1 MLALRR
7 EPVLTEELEKRFI
20 EHIKE
25 FTDNVYML
33 QYHAEELH
41 QAEEEKKEKRTG
53 KISLKD

>member
-1 MLALRR
+1 
-7 EPVLTEELEKRFI
+7 VLTEELEKRFI